1 MNKIWLLT
9 AGALLLVFTCASAE
23 IYRCVTPDGK
33 QVMTDRQSQLPDNCQ
48 DIGKSTEAGSFNII
62 PDSKNADAER
72 QPVKPA
78 QGVESSAPMFA
89 SLQVQANELVQ
100 NYKEA
105 VAKRYGSG
113 LNVERRD
120 AIKEVE
126 GFRQQKVEMLDGLT
140 RSGLTGNQQKKIQ
153 DVLDEIPEQ

>member
-33 QVMTDRQSQLPDNCQ
+33 QVMTDQQAQLPDNCQ
-48 DIGKSTEAGSFNII
+48 NIGKSVEASSFNIM
-62 PDSKNADAER
+62 PANKGVDAETR
-72 QPVKPA
+72 PVKPA
-78 QGVESSAPMFA
+78 QGAESKAPMFA
-89 SLQVQANELVQ
+89 SLQVQAKALVQ

-113 LNVERRD
+113 LNVKRRH

-126 GFRQQKVEMLDGLT
+126 GLRQQKVEMLDGLT
-140 RSGLTGNQQKKIQ
+140 RSGLTNDQQKKIQ
-153 DVLDEIPEQ
+153 DILDEIPQQ